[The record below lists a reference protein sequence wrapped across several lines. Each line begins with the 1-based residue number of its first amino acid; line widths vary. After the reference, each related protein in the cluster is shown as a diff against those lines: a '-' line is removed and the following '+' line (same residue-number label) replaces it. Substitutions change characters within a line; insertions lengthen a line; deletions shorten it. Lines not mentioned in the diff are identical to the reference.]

1 MYGMAPSNIDFK
13 IEGRHWTQLGHL
25 KTMCGLQQFPSSL
38 CLLVLASLVTQ
49 PSTTTATTT
58 ATTAAAVGNIHNL
71 YAGIL
76 TKSVSLFFGMG
87 VHCIKCKFLLS
98 TLS

>member
-1 MYGMAPSNIDFK
+1 MYGLAPSNIDFK

-49 PSTTTATTT
+49 PSTTTATT
-58 ATTAAAVGNIHNL
+58 AAAVGNIHNL

-76 TKSVSLFFGMG
+76 TNSVSLFFGMG
-87 VHCIKCKFLLS
+87 IHGVK
-98 TLS
+98 